1 MGNFFKDI
9 LANPKV
15 KYGGYAGII
24 TFVIIVAVL
33 VLNVLVQQLG
43 WQIDMTETSV
53 YTLGEQT
60 RDILN
65 ELDED
70 VTIYVLAERNQE
82 DPRIMEALD
91 RYAQASNRVSLE
103 TVDAEQNPGFV
114 SRFDPEGEGL
124 SNGSVIVATED
135 NFRAI
140 QNYDLF
146 SVDNRNPRSP
156 QILGLNVER
165 RITNAL
171 IFVATGRTPVIYQTQ
186 GHGELEL
193 SSGGAFG
200 RLSEQFQNANLE
212 LRTVNLAT
220 APQVP
225 EDGSIVA
232 IVRPRNDFSADDVDK
247 VAEFLSDG
255 GKLFLAVELAA
266 GELPNLERL
275 LERYGI
281 GIPTAVVVEPDRN
294 YNAGQPLQLAPVIEE
309 TAITTPLIEAD
320 YRVVTP
326 LARPVLELETRPRG
340 VTYEALLT
348 TSEES
353 FYRTDLGIESPDMSA
368 SDIPGPVSVAATA
381 IEREFTTSEEISR
394 IVVVGDVDF
403 ISLVDQVNGNLDFLM
418 NSFGWLEQQE
428 ETLSIRPKTTLQFPM
443 QLSGMQQLIFGG
455 LFVIVIP
462 LAILI
467 AGLVI
472 WLRRRHL

>member
-9 LANPKV
+9 LSNPKV

-24 TFVIIVAVL
+24 TFVIVVAVL

-53 YTLGEQT
+53 YTLSEQT

-82 DPRIMEALD
+82 DQRIMEALE
-91 RYAQASNRVSLE
+91 RYEQASGRISLE

-124 SNGSVIVATED
+124 GNGSVIVATED

-140 QNYDLF
+140 QNVDLF
-146 SVDNRNPRSP
+146 SIDNRNPRSP
-156 QILGLNVER
+156 QILGLNVEQ

-171 IFVATGRTPVIYQTQ
+171 IFVATGRTPVVYQTQ

-200 RLSEQFQNANLE
+200 RLGEQFRNANLE

-220 APQVP
+220 ASQVP

-232 IVRPRNDFSADDVDK
+232 IVRPRDDFSAEEVDK
-247 VAEFLSDG
+247 LAEFLDDG

-266 GELPNLERL
+266 GELPNIAQM

-281 GIPTAVVVEPDRN
+281 GIPAAVVVEPDRN

-309 TAITTPLIEAD
+309 TDITTPLIEAD

-326 LARPVLELETRPRG
+326 IARPVLELETRPRG
-340 VTYEALLT
+340 VTYEALLS

-353 FYRTDLGIESPDMSA
+353 FYRTQLDIETAEMTPD
-368 SDIPGPVSVAATA
+368 DIPGPVPVAATA

-403 ISLVDQVNGNLDFLM
+403 ISLIDQVNGNLDFMM
-418 NSFGWLEQQE
+418 NAFGWLEQQE
-428 ETLSIRPKTTLQFPM
+428 QTLSIRPKTTMQFPM

-455 LFVIVIP
+455 LFVVVIP
-462 LAILI
+462 LAILV
-467 AGLVI
+467 AGLVT

>member
-9 LANPKV
+9 LSNPKV

-24 TFVIIVAVL
+24 TFVIVVAVL

-53 YTLGEQT
+53 YTLSEQT

-82 DPRIMEALD
+82 DQRIMEALE
-91 RYAQASNRVSLE
+91 RYEQASGRISLE

-124 SNGSVIVATED
+124 GNGSVIVATED

-140 QNYDLF
+140 QNVDLF
-146 SVDNRNPRSP
+146 SIDNRNPRSP
-156 QILGLNVER
+156 QILGLNVEQ

-171 IFVATGRTPVIYQTQ
+171 IFVATGRTPVVYQTQ

-200 RLSEQFQNANLE
+200 RLGEQFRNANLE

-220 APQVP
+220 ASQVP

-232 IVRPRNDFSADDVDK
+232 IVRPRDDFSAEEVDK
-247 VAEFLSDG
+247 LAEFLDDG

-266 GELPNLERL
+266 GELPNIAQM

-281 GIPTAVVVEPDRN
+281 GIPAAVVVEPDRN

-309 TAITTPLIEAD
+309 TDITTPLIEAD

-326 LARPVLELETRPRG
+326 IARPVLELETRPRG
-340 VTYEALLT
+340 VTYEALLS

-353 FYRTDLGIESPDMSA
+353 FYRTQLDIETAEMTPD
-368 SDIPGPVSVAATA
+368 DIPGPVPVAATA

-403 ISLVDQVNGNLDFLM
+403 ISLVDQVNGNLDFMM
-418 NSFGWLEQQE
+418 NAFGWLEQQE
-428 ETLSIRPKTTLQFPM
+428 QTLSIRPKTTMQFPM

-455 LFVIVIP
+455 LFVVVIP
-462 LAILI
+462 LAILV
-467 AGLVI
+467 AGLVT